1 MPNHLASRGFF
12 TFAVNTDDVDY
23 LELAYLQALSIKCT
37 QKENLY
43 AVAVDSKTRAQL
55 QERHVQLFDYI
66 IEFEH
71 DATGERGFTFEHRAL
86 ELSPFK
92 ETIKLE
98 SDIIFTRSIDHWI
111 DIWRLRDVCM
121 SHGCKDYMQDQATT
135 RRYRKVFDDNDLP
148 DVYNGIMYFRYSSF
162 ATRFFN
168 TARVLF
174 ENWEAV
180 ATQGLLNCRD
190 TTPTTDVVYALTANL
205 LGPELCHLPE
215 ADFLNFVHMKPAVN
229 KWQDQN
235 WTEIVNYE
243 FDGTMLKINNCNQ
256 YSPVHYYE
264 KSFATP
270 EVINHYELERQRIF
284 RSS

>member
-1 MPNHLASRGFF
+1 VRNHQAQLGYF

-37 QKENLY
+37 QRNNLY
-43 AVAVDSKTRAQL
+43 AVAVDANTRAKL
-55 QERHVQLFDYI
+55 TDKHFKTFDYI
-66 IEFEH
+66 IEFDH
-71 DATGERGFTFEHRAL
+71 NSTGERAFTFEHRAL

-98 SDIIFTRSIDHWI
+98 SDIVFTRSIDHWVDTWRNR
-111 DIWRLRDVCM
+111 DICM
-121 SHGCKDYMQDQATT
+121 SYGCKDYLQQPSYT
-135 RRYRKVFDDNDLP
+135 RRYRKVFDDNELP
-148 DVYNGIMYFRYSSF
+148 DVYNGIMYFRYSAF
-162 ATRFFN
+162 ATKFFN

-205 LGPELCHLPE
+205 VGPELCYLPA

-243 FDGTMLKINNCNQ
+243 LDGTMLKINNANQ
-256 YSPVHYYE
+256 YSPVHYYD

-270 EVINHYELERQRIF
+270 EVIKHYELERQRIF